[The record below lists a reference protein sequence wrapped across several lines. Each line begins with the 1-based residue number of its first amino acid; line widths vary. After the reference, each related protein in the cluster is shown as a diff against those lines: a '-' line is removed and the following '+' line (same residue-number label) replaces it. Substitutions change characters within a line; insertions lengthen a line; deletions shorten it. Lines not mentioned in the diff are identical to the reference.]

1 MKNRN
6 AKNTKWGV
14 KEVKRVSGQSF
25 RFVYSFEH
33 IYEDDNNLNDEYGQ
47 PWLKIKENFDR
58 LDDKTKSLVLKFV
71 KRKIYDETVD
81 LKCLNCFYEELN
93 QDWESIEEMWNGIDY
108 PILYCPK
115 CGKPKFVP
123 LEIWKAKKMRR

>member
-1 MKNRN
+1 MKR
-6 AKNTKWGV
+6 
-14 KEVKRVSGQSF
+14 EV
-25 RFVYSFEH
+25 
-33 IYEDDNNLNDEYGQ
+33 
-47 PWLKIKENFDR
+47 
-58 LDDKTKSLVLKFV
+58 
-71 KRKIYDETVD
+71 YDENVD

-93 QDWESIEEMWNGIDY
+93 QDWESIEELSNGIDY